1 MAVKDKGYARPEL
14 LVDTDWLQDRLLEP
28 RIQLVDCGAWASYTR
43 AHIPGAV
50 GVRRDN
56 YFKAETTGSTFID
69 TPEQF
74 AEEMAGLGI
83 SDETQVVAYD
93 DFGGL
98 WAARLW
104 WALNY
109 YGHDNVV
116 VLDGGWRKWL
126 REKRPITDT
135 KPERGEATFTPKP
148 NTSILATAEHI
159 MTECLL
165 DSPTGGETKSGQVL
179 LDVRSTGEYTG
190 ENTRGNARSGH
201 MPGATHLEWLN
212 FVTDDDIREFK
223 PASELRE
230 MLGVAGVTPDKKI
243 TTY

>member
-1 MAVKDKGYARPEL
+1 
-14 LVDTDWLQDRLLEP
+14 
-28 RIQLVDCGAWASYTR
+28 
-43 AHIPGAV
+43 
-50 GVRRDN
+50 
-56 YFKAETTGSTFID
+56 
-69 TPEQF
+69 
-74 AEEMAGLGI
+74 
-83 SDETQVVAYD
+83 
-93 DFGGL
+93 
-98 WAARLW
+98 
-104 WALNY
+104 
-109 YGHDNVV
+109 
-116 VLDGGWRKWL
+116 
-126 REKRPITDT
+126 
-135 KPERGEATFTPKP
+135 
-148 NTSILATAEHI
+148 

>member
-93 DFGGL
+93 DST
-98 WAARLW
+98 AAGASGCGRS
-104 WALNY
+104 AQ
-109 YGHDNVV
+109 
-116 VLDGGWRKWL
+116 
-126 REKRPITDT
+126 
-135 KPERGEATFTPKP
+135 
-148 NTSILATAEHI
+148 
-159 MTECLL
+159 
-165 DSPTGGETKSGQVL
+165 SPTPSRKEARPRL
-179 LDVRSTGEYTG
+179 HRS
-190 ENTRGNARSGH
+190 R
-201 MPGATHLEWLN
+201 
-212 FVTDDDIREFK
+212 
-223 PASELRE
+223 
-230 MLGVAGVTPDKKI
+230 TPPSSRRPS
-243 TTY
+243 TS